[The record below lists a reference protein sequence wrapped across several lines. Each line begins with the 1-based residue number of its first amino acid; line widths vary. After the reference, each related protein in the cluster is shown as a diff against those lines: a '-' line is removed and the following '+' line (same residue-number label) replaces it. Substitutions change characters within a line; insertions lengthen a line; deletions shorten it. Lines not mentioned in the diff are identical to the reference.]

1 MGFYEVILSESE
13 TFINSAIELPN
24 RAFSLRKEP

>member
-13 TFINSAIELPN
+13 TFINSAVELPKP
-24 RAFSLRKEP
+24 AFSLGKEH